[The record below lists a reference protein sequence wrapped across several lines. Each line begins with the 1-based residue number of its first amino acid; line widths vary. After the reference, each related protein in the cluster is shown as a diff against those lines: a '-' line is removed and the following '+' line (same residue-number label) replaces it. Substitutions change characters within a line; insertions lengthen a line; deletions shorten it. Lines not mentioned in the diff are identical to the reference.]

1 MQFFEP
7 GGLSRQNAFSCAC
20 AKLAVSPI
28 SPAAIKQD
36 ESIRARMGTS
46 YAAGAATTVR
56 RGLFR
61 RTHAAPR
68 QFELEKLLGFR
79 RYDDAVQVIRPAI
92 EFERRA
98 DVKSEIRRRLL
109 QDLARR

>member
-1 MQFFEP
+1 MRASGRAWEP
-7 GGLSRQNAFSCAC
+7 PMLLVRQRRSGADCS
-20 AKLAVSPI
+20 
-28 SPAAIKQD
+28 
-36 ESIRARMGTS
+36 
-46 YAAGAATTVR
+46 AG
-56 RGLFR
+56 
-61 RTHAAPR
+61 THAAPR

-109 QDLARR
+109 QDLARRHRYPCAVDQHLVMIIDLPT